1 MPRHASFVP
10 LAGLLL
16 ALALASPG
24 REARAEQ
31 CAPREIVQLAAP
43 KTGARVSPSVR
54 FRLYLGKG
62 CSPIPEGL
70 PSQFRI
76 LDSRDRVIPHR
87 RALWA
92 GYTELIPSSKLAA
105 GVYRLQWRHAVN
117 AKQRGPWK
125 VLTTVT
131 VVGAADGAP
140 PRFDGA
146 PPRASSRA
154 RRGYVA
160 LSPCQV
166 RRGWRVERSIELAA
180 ARDGSQAPL
189 LYSVLQWQPKKG
201 KRTLKVVYASHH
213 ARGAGSPLTLR
224 WTTDYG
230 FDQTFEL
237 RVCARDLSGNHA
249 CSAPIALRTAKNPTH
264 AWYRN
269 LWPWRR

>member
-1 MPRHASFVP
+1 MHRPASLAP
-10 LAGLLL
+10 LTGLLL
-16 ALALASPG
+16 VGALAAPAREVLAD
-24 REARAEQ
+24 Q

-43 KTGARVSPSVR
+43 QTGARVPPSAR

-62 CSPIPEGL
+62 CSPIPEGP

-76 LDSRDRVIPHR
+76 LDSRDRLVPHG
-87 RALWA
+87 RAPWA
-92 GYTELIPSSKLAA
+92 GYTELVPTAKLKS
-105 GVYRLQWRHAVN
+105 GVHRLQWRHAVD

-131 VVGAADGAP
+131 VVGSTDATP
-140 PRFDGA
+140 PRFGAA
-146 PPRASSRA
+146 PPRASARA

-166 RRGWRVERSIELAA
+166 RRGWRVERSVELAA
-180 ARDGSQAPL
+180 ASDGSKGPL
-189 LYSVLQWQPKKG
+189 FYTVVQWQPKKG

-213 ARGAGSPLTLR
+213 ARLGGRPLTLS

-249 CSAPIALRTAKNPTH
+249 CSAPFALRTPKNPQH

-269 LWPWRR
+269 ILPRGR